1 MRRLIDL
8 DAAAEEVEA
17 RRARWERDGFSVGPL
32 TWRDGAA
39 PWPQTIGKDR
49 SVVADPDSV
58 GVTIKRGG
66 VEAAVVLFRGG
77 WADVEAA
84 LVGGPEDPV
93 LDAPELADVS
103 AFGQLLDDVFEQL
116 RRLAGLDGPK
126 SGPTSSS

>member
-1 MRRLIDL
+1 MGRLLGWSSDL
-8 DAAAEEVEA
+8 A
-17 RRARWERDGFSVGPL
+17 RRS
-32 TWRDGAA
+32 GAVA
-39 PWPQTIGKDR
+39 ADDREER